1 MTTRSPRPA
10 RPLAVPSPFAP
21 LLDVADV
28 AARLRVCSRTVRR
41 LIASGALR
49 AHRVGRLI
57 RISEEDLQRFLAGR
71 R

>member
-1 MTTRSPRPA
+1 MTTRSPRPLA
-10 RPLAVPSPFAP
+10 APLPSAP

-41 LIASGALR
+41 LIAAGALR

-57 RISEEDLQRFLAGR
+57 RISEEDLQRYLADR